1 MVSCFKTIF
10 NFVQLKFFTI
20 KPENLAFSRESLGF
34 SCTHVA
40 SSWLIQS
47 IYLSKK
53 IKLIRKSF
61 NRVKI
66 N

>member
-53 IKLIRKSF
+53 
-61 NRVKI
+61 NKI